1 MAQKHVQARV
11 AERCAPI
18 VSYGCRQKEAA
29 RADSLDTHA
38 RERGAGPPA
47 ARSLFA
53 LVERPS
59 RVQPHLVPCFGVSPF
74 AGTATDRTCLPVL
87 LSWGCGRMRGRPF
100 PGLLDALFRGV
111 VGSSSHRVAEFS
123 MTRDLASLPWSCSAS
138 SVRRVPCRA

>member
-74 AGTATDRTCLPVL
+74 AGTATDRTCCLCCSVGAVAACVAG
-87 LSWGCGRMRGRPF
+87 LSRAC
-100 PGLLDALFRGV
+100 L
-111 VGSSSHRVAEFS
+111 
-123 MTRDLASLPWSCSAS
+123 TRSFAVS
-138 SVRRVPCRA
+138 